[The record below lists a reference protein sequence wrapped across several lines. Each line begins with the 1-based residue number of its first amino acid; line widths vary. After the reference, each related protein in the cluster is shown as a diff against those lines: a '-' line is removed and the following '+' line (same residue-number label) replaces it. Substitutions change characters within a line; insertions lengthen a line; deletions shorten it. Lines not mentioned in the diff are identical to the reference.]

1 MRDLILLLGVIAYMI
16 GGYFFVVKAESFFY
30 ENFRGYYD
38 AENENK
44 PLNKIKK

>member
-1 MRDLILLLGVIAYMI
+1 MRDFILIISVIAYMI
-16 GGYFFVVKAESFFY
+16 GGYFFVVKAERFFH